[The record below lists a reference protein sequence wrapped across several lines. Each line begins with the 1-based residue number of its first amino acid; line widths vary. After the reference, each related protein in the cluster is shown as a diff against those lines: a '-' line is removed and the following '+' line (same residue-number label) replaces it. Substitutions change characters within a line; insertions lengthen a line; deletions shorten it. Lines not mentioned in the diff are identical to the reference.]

1 MDVLSTL
8 EFAPLAPPHL
18 PGLKALFAS
27 LTERGDDHFFHPHPF
42 TEAEAERLVSLQTKD
57 LYAVARRGTSVLAYG
72 MLRGWD
78 EGFSVP
84 SLGIALHPEARGTGL
99 ARAFMYYLHAI
110 ARDRGAPSIRL
121 KVYPDNTAAKQLY
134 ASLGYQFQ
142 PTAGEQLL
150 GILTWGKRANV
161 A

>member
-1 MDVLSTL
+1 MDVLSAL
-8 EFAPLAPPHL
+8 EFAKLAPTHL

-27 LTERGDDHFFHPHPF
+27 LTGRGDDHFFHPHPF
-42 TEAEAERLVSLQTKD
+42 TDAEAERLVRLPTND
-57 LYAVARRGTSVLAYG
+57 LYAVACRGPAVLAYG

-78 EGFSVP
+78 EGYDVP
-84 SLGIALHPEARGTGL
+84 SLGVALHPEARGTGL
-99 ARAFMYYLHAI
+99 GRAFMHYLHAA

-121 KVYPDNTAAKQLY
+121 KVYPDNVAAKNLY